1 MPGPV
6 VGVLA
11 LQGDFARH
19 AAALKTAGADV
30 RRVVIPADLDPCS
43 GLVIPG
49 GESTT
54 LMHLAREGGLVDS
67 LRDFSRRGAIMGTC
81 AGLIVLARRL
91 LGSSMQT
98 LDLLD
103 ILAER
108 NGFGRQAQSFIDYVD
123 LDLDGQQTRVEGVFI
138 RAPRIREVGEGVS
151 ILGRWQNE
159 AVMVRSGR
167 ILALTFHPELTPD
180 TTIHR
185 YFVHNMVPDSA
196 HNAGAA

>member
-1 MPGPV
+1 
-6 VGVLA
+6 
-11 LQGDFARH
+11 
-19 AAALKTAGADV
+19 
-30 RRVVIPADLDPCS
+30 
-43 GLVIPG
+43 
-49 GESTT
+49 ESTT
-54 LMHLAREGGLVDS
+54 LMHLAREGGLVES
-67 LRDFSRRGAIMGTC
+67 LRDFARRGAIMGTC

-108 NGFGRQAQSFIDYVD
+108 NGFGRQVQSFIDHVD
-123 LDLDGQQTRVEGVFI
+123 LDLDGQPVQVEGVFI
-138 RAPRIREVGEGVS
+138 RAPRIREVGLGVAV
-151 ILGRWQNE
+151 LGRWQNE

-167 ILALTFHPELTPD
+167 ILALTFHPELTAD

-185 YFVHNMVPDSA
+185 YFVQNMVPDSA